1 MGSAIAKPPGAAL
14 PHFGSSPGRSAPV
27 PRRRWDR
34 WLSIR
39 HRPRDVVLA
48 FLLVVLGV
56 PGILGS
62 SALVVF
68 FFFPPPVAL
77 PQPQAAVLAQ
87 TTHIY
92 AADGSLLASLH
103 AQYNREPVSIDQMSP
118 RIQQAVIASEDA
130 GFYRQSAIDPKGIL
144 RALWADIR
152 AKAAVQG
159 GSTIAEQYV
168 KQAYTGSQR
177 TLFRKL
183 REALLAAQLERTYPK
198 KTILE
203 SYLNTVYFGDGA
215 YGVEAAAQTYF
226 NIHASQLDLSQSAML
241 VGIIPAPA
249 NYSPVLHPRAAEI
262 RRQIVLDRMVAAGDI
277 TAAQAAQ
284 AKANPPPLAHA
295 SNVEV
300 NRFPWFVNAVETYLI
315 RRYGV
320 AKVFSGGLDVVT
332 TLNPADQQAAENVL
346 SQALPAAS
354 DPDASLVSI
363 DPSTGYVTALATGR
377 AYTPGGFNVAIAG
390 RRQPG
395 SAFKAFVLVAA
406 LQQGLTPATTFNG
419 PATICLPAWKPDCHV
434 SNYDNESFGAIS
446 LEQATYDSVNT
457 VYAQLILRIGP
468 QNAVNVAHAMGIPG
482 PAWLPPRAGCTP
494 TASDP
499 CGTLLTPL
507 PSITLGSEEVTPLEM
522 ASGYATLAAAG
533 VYRAPKLV
541 SKVTDADGNVLESGP
556 SAPVQAISPQIA
568 ATATNVLE
576 QVIVTGTGTAAAI
589 GRPAAGKTGTAT
601 DFRNAWFVGYTP
613 NLATAV
619 WMGYRDTNQPLLHI
633 HGVAQVAG
641 GTIPAQMW
649 SSYMKKALAGVPVS
663 QFGIPALSPGNA
675 AGGFQLPYH
684 APPPAPSPSPAP
696 SASTT
701 ATPSPVIPSQTPAP
715 SPPPGYYYYYYTVPP
730 PPRAPVPAVTGFPGH
745 GNSNH

>member
-1 MGSAIAKPPGAAL
+1 MA
-14 PHFGSSPGRSAPV
+14 FG
-27 PRRRWDR
+27 
-34 WLSIR
+34 
-39 HRPRDVVLA
+39 
-48 FLLVVLGV
+48 LVVVGL
-56 PGILGS
+56 PGILLS
-62 SALVVF
+62 CALVAF

-77 PQPQAAVLAQ
+77 PEPQAAVLAQ

-103 AQYNREPVSIDQMSP
+103 AQYNREPVSIGQMAPS
-118 RIQQAVIASEDA
+118 IQQAVIASEDA
-130 GFYRQSAIDPKGIL
+130 GFYQQSAIDPKGIL

-177 TLFRKL
+177 TLFRKF

-226 NIHASQLDLSQSAML
+226 NVHASQLDLSQSAML
-241 VGIIPAPA
+241 VGVIPAPGS
-249 NYSPVLHPRAAEI
+249 YSPVVHPRAAEA
-262 RRQIVLDRMVAAGDI
+262 RRQIVLDRMVATGAI

-284 AKANPPPLAHA
+284 AKASPPPLAHT
-295 SNVEV
+295 SNVDV
-300 NRFPWFVNAVETYLI
+300 SRFPWFVNAVETYLI
-315 RRYGV
+315 ARYGE
-320 AKVFSGGLDVVT
+320 ARVFSGGLDVVT
-332 TLNPADQQAAENVL
+332 TLNPTDQQTAEKVL
-346 SQALPAAS
+346 SQALPGAS
-354 DPDASLVSI
+354 DPDASLVSV
-363 DPSTGYVTALATGR
+363 DPSTGYVTALASGR
-377 AYTPGGFNVAIAG
+377 GYTPGGFNIAIQG

-395 SAFKAFVLVAA
+395 SAFKPFVLVAA
-406 LQQGLTPATTFNG
+406 LQQGITPSTTFNG

-434 SNYDNESFGAIS
+434 SNYDNESFGAIT

-457 VYAQLILRIGP
+457 VYAQLILRVGP

-482 PAWLPPRAGCTP
+482 PSWLPPRAGCTP
-494 TASDP
+494 TPSNP

-522 ASGYATLAAAG
+522 ASGYATLAAGG

-541 SKVTDADGNVLESGP
+541 SKVSDASGNVLESGP

-568 ATATNVLE
+568 ATATDVLE

-619 WMGYRDTNQPLLHI
+619 WMGYRDTNQPMLNI
-633 HGVAQVAG
+633 HGVGQVAG

-649 SSYMKKALAGVPVS
+649 SSYMKTALSGVPVS
-663 QFGIPALSPGNA
+663 QFGLPSGPAS
-675 AGGFQLPYH
+675 AGSGFQLPYH
-684 APPPAPSPSPAP
+684 APPPAPSPSPSP
-696 SASTT
+696 VM
-701 ATPSPVIPSQTPAP
+701 PSPIAP
-715 SPPPGYYYYYYTVPP
+715 SPPPTATPPAGYYYYYIMPP
-730 PPRAPVPAVTGFPGH
+730 APATPAPAVTSFGRH